1 MQEGV
6 AVVGDGLKQET
17 VAAQWEYRPLCW
29 AGNLLMRKS
38 AL

>member
-17 VAAQWEYRPLCW
+17 VAVQWEYQPLCW
-29 AGNLLMRKS
+29 KENLLERKS